1 MGSPDTR
8 PSEMARIAKL
18 AGGDPTEYRTEV
30 LLLLIENREAYKR
43 HEQWQSS
50 HEKLDDER
58 HDGII
63 DSIAEMKRNLGGA
76 VSGVNNYKI
85 DRVKFDTVKVVLAS
99 ILGAI
104 VTILGLA
111 IAGGYI
117 GR

>member
-43 HEQWQSS
+43 HEQWQAS

-63 DSIAEMKRNLGGA
+63 DSITEMKKNLGGA
-76 VSGVNNYKI
+76 VSGVNNYTSDRLRFDGMKI
-85 DRVKFDTVKVVLAS
+85 AIYT
-99 ILGAI
+99 ICGAI

-111 IAGGYI
+111 IAAGLI
-117 GR
+117 GK